1 LTNSAAYHIIP
12 YQKHLFLLDQ
22 QMKGDTMVRHQAPI
36 CVSALLVLAIACVII
51 PDRLHAQGATASVL
65 GTVTDMSGA
74 AIADAAVQ
82 AKNTGTGL
90 VQSTTT
96 DASGRF
102 TITDLLVGGYEVQAG
117 KTGFATAVHRGITLT
132 VGAQSVVD
140 FSLPVGQQQ
149 QTVTVEGEVSQ
160 VETTNATVGVLTDQ
174 KQMRDL
180 PLNGRNFEQLI
191 QLTPG
196 VNQVTGNSF
205 LSSGFQG
212 RAPEYSIAGS
222 RPIGQAILLDDENLQ
237 NFWNKGMGSVIGSSL
252 GVEAIGEFQ
261 TLTNTYSAQFGGNGG
276 VINAVSKSG
285 TNGYHGSAYEFF
297 RNDVLDARSFIDPS
311 TKPVY
316 RQNQFGGSLGGPVK
330 KDKAFFFV
338 NYEGIRLAQG
348 ETKLGTVPGCN
359 LNPANCVPQ
368 TANPQTAQ
376 AIINTLKMWPNATTV
391 INGQPEALTVA
402 NRTATENYVLARFD
416 YNFSSKDSLFVRY
429 ISDKSDFLEPFGG
442 GGFAG
447 GAISP
452 NWPEQDY
459 SKTQFSTLEWRRLI
473 SASLINVA
481 RFSFSRPATNEFTL
495 PTPAS
500 ALPNGQDPLQFF
512 GAGGGRQDGIV
523 NITGLTGIGGALQ
536 LPFNTTQNRYTEG
549 DDVTWTHGAVNVR
562 MGASV
567 ERLQSNTFM
576 PFFDGAQWGFTGLS
590 SGPFPFLG
598 GIPTILLYVPQGSY
612 PNRDFRDTLFTPYG
626 QVDWKVSPKL
636 TLNIGLRWEFVTNPI
651 DKHDQLYYVPDV
663 ATAVRPYYQHLS
675 HAMASNP
682 AYRNFDPRFGFA
694 YSPFGDQKTSVR
706 GGFGI
711 FHEPIGINNIAPG
724 FWAAQPWAINALP
737 GALPPPLGAVYP
749 HIPAP
754 GAINVAKPSSTP
766 GWDYFADST
775 PYIMQYNLNIQRELV
790 PNTVLTVGYVG
801 SRGLHLLTS
810 HEANP
815 PLVCS
820 FAQGPGCANPSAAN
834 GPAGGYF
841 GFGTPGS
848 VTSNPNLNN
857 GLGGFPNLVPEA
869 WLRYNSLLTSV
880 SRRFSR
886 NVQFLVSYTWSRCID
901 NGGYLGSFNSNT
913 NGAFTDPY
921 NLNLD
926 KAVCAYDQTHVFKAN
941 GLVALPFQGN
951 TLVRGWQISGILA
964 TNSGLP
970 LNIQDGYDEAAGG
983 SPVGLTPR
991 PDYVPG
997 CKVQVGRVNG
1007 WYNPQCFTLEAPGT
1021 LGNLGRNIVRGPRFF
1036 NTDLALLKD
1045 TRIKESLN
1053 VQFRAEFFNIFNH
1066 TNLGLPLNTLFL
1078 GGGARNPAAGQ
1089 ITTFAGP
1096 PRQIQFALK
1105 LLF

>member
-1 LTNSAAYHIIP
+1 MDERGFSMLTCCHSVRCAYFSGLLLILFAAAMAP
-12 YQKHLFLLDQ
+12 ARLD
-22 QMKGDTMVRHQAPI
+22 
-36 CVSALLVLAIACVII
+36 
-51 PDRLHAQGATASVL
+51 AQGATASIQ
-65 GTVTDMSGA
+65 GTVLDSSGA
-74 AIADAAVQ
+74 AIADVAVQ
-82 AKNTGTGL
+82 VKNTGTGL
-90 VQSTTT
+90 AQSTTT
-96 DASGRF
+96 DASGRY
-102 TITDLLVGGYEVQAG
+102 TLPDLPVGDYEVQAA
-117 KTGFATAVHRGITLT
+117 KTGFSTMVHRNVTLT
-132 VGAQSVVD
+132 VGAQSVID
-140 FSLPVGQQQ
+140 FSLAVGQQQ

-174 KQMRDL
+174 RQMRDL

-285 TNGYHGSAYEFF
+285 TNSFHGSAYEFF
-297 RNDVLDARSFIDPS
+297 RNDKLDSRSFIDPS

-316 RQNQFGGSLGGPVK
+316 RQNQFGGSVGGPVK

-348 ETKLGTVPGCN
+348 ETKLGNVPGCN
-359 LNPANCVPQ
+359 LNPANCVP
-368 TANPQTAQ
+368 AGPNPQTNQ
-376 AIINTLKMWPNATTV
+376 AIANTLKLWPDATTV
-391 INGQPEALTVA
+391 INGQPQALTVA
-402 NRTATENYVLARFD
+402 NRSASENYVLARFD
-416 YNFSSKDSLFVRY
+416 YNFSATDSLLVRY
-429 ISDKSDFLEPFGG
+429 ISDKSNFREPFGG

-447 GAISP
+447 GAISA
-452 NWPEQDY
+452 NWPEQDF
-459 SKTQFSTLEWRRLI
+459 SHTQFSTIEWRRLI
-473 SASLINVA
+473 SSSIVNVA
-481 RFSFSRPATNEFTL
+481 RFSFSRPATDEFTAE
-495 PTPAS
+495 TPAS
-500 ALPNGQDPLQFF
+500 GLVNGQDPLQFF
-512 GAGGGRQDGIV
+512 GPGSGRQDGIV
-523 NITGLTGIGGALQ
+523 NITGQTGIGGALQ
-536 LPFNTTQNRYTEG
+536 LPFNTTQNRYSAG

-576 PFFDGAQWGFTGLS
+576 PFFDGAQWNFTGLAT
-590 SGPFPFLG
+590 GPFPFLKG
-598 GIPTILLYVPQGSY
+598 VPSAMLYVPLGSY
-612 PNRDFRDTLFTPYG
+612 PNRDFRNTLITPYG
-626 QVDWKVSPKL
+626 QVDWKVSSKL
-636 TLNIGLRWEFVTNPI
+636 TLNIGLRWEFVTIPI
-651 DKHDQLYYVPDV
+651 DKHDQLYYVPEI
-663 ATAVRPYYQHLS
+663 ATAVRPFYQHLKQ
-675 HAMASNP
+675 AMASNP
-682 AYRNFDPRFGFA
+682 ARRNWDPRFGFA
-694 YSPFGDQKTSVR
+694 YSPFADHKTSIR

-711 FHEPIGINNIAPG
+711 FHEPIGVNNIAPG

-737 GALPPPLGAVYP
+737 GALGALYP
-749 HIPAP
+749 NIPVP

-775 PYIMQYNLNIQRELV
+775 PYVMQYNLNIQRELV
-790 PNTVLTVGYVG
+790 PSTILTVGYVG
-801 SRGLHLLTS
+801 SRGLHLLTE

-834 GPAGGYF
+834 GPAGGYL
-841 GFGTPGS
+841 GFGTPGN

-857 GLGGFPNLVPEA
+857 GLASFPNLTPEA
-869 WLRYNSLLTSV
+869 WMRYNSLLTSV
-880 SRRFSR
+880 SRRFTR
-886 NVQFLVSYTWSRCID
+886 NVQALVSYTWSRCLD
-901 NGGYLGSFNSNT
+901 NGGYLPSFNSNGT
-913 NGAFTDPY
+913 GAFMNPY
-921 NLNLD
+921 NTNID
-926 KAVCAYDQTHVFKAN
+926 KGVCSYDQTHVFKVN

-951 TLVRGWQISGILA
+951 AFVKGWQISGILA

-970 LNIQDGYDEAAGG
+970 LNIQDGYDEVAGG
-983 SPVGLTPR
+983 TPVATTSPR

-997 CKVQVGRVNG
+997 CQVQVGKVNQ
-1007 WYNPQCFTLEAPGT
+1007 WYNPLCFTLEAPGT
-1021 LGNLGRNIVRGPRFF
+1021 FGNLGRNIVRGPRFF
-1036 NTDLALLKD
+1036 NTDIALLKD
-1045 TRIKESLN
+1045 TRFHENLN

-1066 TNLGLPLNTLFL
+1066 TNLGLPLAGTGGGSLFL

-1089 ITTFAGP
+1089 IVTFAGP

-1105 LLF
+1105 FLF